1 VKPGAKTLLFGTLT
15 LLIIGTAAVLL
26 LADKTREFR
35 PEPLPNP
42 NGYDDFVEA
51 GQLVQADLNDDSSAN
66 TNDFKLFL
74 VRNEDALKRL
84 QTGLARE
91 CRVPLDVSP
100 GAATNAVR
108 FERLSSLKRCAL
120 LLTAQGRLA
129 ELEGKRSDAA
139 NAYLQTVR
147 LGCAVTRGG
156 VIIDAQVGLAIQ
168 AKGLARLENLL
179 KQSLEP
185 EAAALAKSLEAL
197 TSSCGSATETLEREG
212 AWARKTFGFRWRF
225 IRILRPSLLKAAE
238 QNMMAK
244 YSTRDSTVAR
254 LTSEASARAALK

>member
-1 VKPGAKTLLFGTLT
+1 MCQTPTVKPGAKTLLFGTMT
-15 LLIIGTAAVLL
+15 LVILGTAAVLL
-26 LADKTREFR
+26 LTDKTQEFR

-51 GQLVQADLNDDSSAN
+51 GQSVKVDLNDDSSAN
-66 TNDFKLFL
+66 TNDLKLFL

-84 QTGLARE
+84 QTGLSRE
-91 CRVPLDVSP
+91 CRVPLDASP
-100 GAATNAVR
+100 EAATNAVR

-120 LLTAQGRLA
+120 LLTAQGKLA
-129 ELEGKRSDAA
+129 ELEGKRTDAA

-179 KQSLEP
+179 KQSVGS
-185 EAAALAKSLEAL
+185 EAAALAKSLEGL
-197 TSSCGSATETLEREG
+197 TFSCEPATKVLEREG
-212 AWARKTFGFRWRF
+212 AWARKSFGFRWRF

-244 YSTRDSTVAR
+244 YSARDSTVAR
-254 LTSEASARAALK
+254 LTS